1 MKPVTHREIEWL
13 NGNAAAVYAGISRRQ
28 LTNWAKDGLP
38 VKHLS
43 ARCILIRRTDI
54 DAYVESRAAEY
65 ASRVGK
71 ECANA

>member
-1 MKPVTHREIEWL
+1 MQTKPEIETHWMSAT
-13 NGNAAAVYAGISRRQ
+13 AASRYAGICRRQ

-71 ECANA
+71 DAAQ